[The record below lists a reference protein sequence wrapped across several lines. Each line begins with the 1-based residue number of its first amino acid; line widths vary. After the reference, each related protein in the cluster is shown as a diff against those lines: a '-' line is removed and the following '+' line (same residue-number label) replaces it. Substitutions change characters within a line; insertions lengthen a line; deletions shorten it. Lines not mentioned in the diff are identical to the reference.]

1 MKVSPTCVGMNRRHR
16 RLHPCV
22 CRKPHVRGDEPHQ
35 QELQNIRAM
44 ETPQVWGYMQRR

>member
-1 MKVSPTCVGMNRRHR
+1 MLKEAIDRILSLSEP
-16 RLHPCV
+16 
-22 CRKPHVRGDEPHQ
+22 RKPHVRGDEPHQ